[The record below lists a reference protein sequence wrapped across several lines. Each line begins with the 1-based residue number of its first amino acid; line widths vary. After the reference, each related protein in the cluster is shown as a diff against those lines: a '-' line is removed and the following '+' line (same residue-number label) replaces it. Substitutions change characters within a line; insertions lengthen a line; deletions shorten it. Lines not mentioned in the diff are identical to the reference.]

1 MVVFFVAACIA
12 SGAEAR
18 GFNTTVSGNYTGHG
32 IQIVPTT
39 APMNT
44 GWFVERTGGRV
55 VWSDDATI
63 GYMTHNH
70 KNYPLTAHATYV
82 IRTTQLGN
90 THIVNINAGT
100 VHVTSWYPF
109 ADQDRSEQCHVFE
122 TGVCNCA
129 GPHWHI
135 CGGDT
140 ASTAIRQGFIAAAQ
154 ASRLAATQQLQ
165 DEGVTVTNH
174 P

>member
-1 MVVFFVAACIA
+1 MIAFFVGACIA

-18 GFNTTVSGNYTGHG
+18 SFNTPVSGDYSGHG
-32 IQIVPTT
+32 IRIVATT
-39 APMNT
+39 APMDT

-55 VWSDDATI
+55 VWSDNATI
-63 GYMTHNH
+63 GHMPHNH
-70 KNYPLTAHATYV
+70 KNYPITAHATFV

-100 VHVTSWYPF
+100 VHVTSWYPD
-109 ADQDRSEQCHVFE
+109 ADDQDASEQCHVFE
-122 TGVCNCA
+122 TGVCKCA
-129 GPHWHI
+129 GPHWRI
-135 CGGDT
+135 CNI
-140 ASTAIRQGFIAAAQ
+140 TAIRQDFVAAAQ